1 MHTFFRWARRIVR
14 QLQLNRPILCGQYK
28 KEACKG

>member
-1 MHTFFRWARRIVR
+1 MYFKKEKAYLTAS
-14 QLQLNRPILCGQYK
+14 LNRPILCGQYK